1 MIGKIKLTLVV
12 FALALSGV
20 AFAGHCPKDAKAID
34 HGLQSSKVDMTT
46 AKDIKAL
53 RDEGMKLHNAGKHRE
68 SEKALAEAMR
78 KLLMAQ

>member
-1 MIGKIKLTLVV
+1 MISKISLILVV
-12 FALALSGV
+12 SAIALPGM

-34 HGLQSSKVDMTT
+34 HGLQSSKVEMSA

-53 RDEGMKLHNAGKHRE
+53 RDEGMKLHKAGKHRE
-68 SEKALAEAMR
+68 SEKMLAEAMR